1 MKTSDFDY
9 ELPKDLIANY
19 PLEKRSSSRLLVFTD
34 YIEHKFFNDVSS
46 YFEDG
51 DLLVINK
58 TSVIPARIFGQKESG
73 GSVEIMLERIME
85 DNQALVQIK
94 AGRAPK
100 KGDKIILKICEVECV
115 ERQNNFF
122 ILQFDRPPLKV
133 FKAIGHVPL
142 PPYIKRLDE
151 NLDKERYSTVYEDK
165 KLQNSVAAPTAG
177 LHFDLELLKAIKEIG
192 VNITS
197 VNLSVGAGTFQ
208 PVKVENIE
216 EHDIHKE
223 YIEVSDDV
231 LNMVKATRKAG
242 KKVFAVGTTATRALE
257 TAFTNNTSKGF
268 SGYTKLFIYPGYKFK
283 AVDMLITNFHLPQSS
298 LLMLV
303 SAFIGYENM
312 KNIYKTAVN
321 KKYRFLSYGDAML
334 LKNNEI

>member
-9 ELPKDLIANY
+9 VLPKDLIANY
-19 PLEKRSSSRLLVFTD
+19 PLKKRSSSRLLVFTD
-34 YIEHKFFNDVSS
+34 YIEHKFFNDVLS

-58 TSVIPARIFGQKESG
+58 TSVIPARIFGKKVSG
-73 GSVEIMLERIME
+73 GLVEIMLERVME
-85 DNQALVQIK
+85 DHQALVQIR

-100 KGDKIILKICEVECV
+100 KGDKIILDICEVECI

-133 FKAIGHVPL
+133 FRAIGHIPL
-142 PPYIKRLDE
+142 PPYIKRADE
-151 NLDKERYSTVYEDK
+151 DLDKERYSTVYEDK

-177 LHFDLELLKAIKEIG
+177 LHFDLDLLNAIKEIG

-208 PVKVENIE
+208 PVKVENIK

-231 LNMVKATRKAG
+231 INMVKATRRAG

-257 TAFTNNTSKGF
+257 TAFNNESEKGF
-268 SGYTKLFIYPGYKFK
+268 CGYTKLFIYPGYKFK
-283 AVDMLITNFHLPQSS
+283 AVDRLITNFHLPQSS

-303 SAFIGYENM
+303 SAFIGHDNM
-312 KNIYKTAVN
+312 KNIYETAVN
-321 KKYRFLSYGDAML
+321 QKYRFLSYGDAML
-334 LKNNEI
+334 LKKNEI